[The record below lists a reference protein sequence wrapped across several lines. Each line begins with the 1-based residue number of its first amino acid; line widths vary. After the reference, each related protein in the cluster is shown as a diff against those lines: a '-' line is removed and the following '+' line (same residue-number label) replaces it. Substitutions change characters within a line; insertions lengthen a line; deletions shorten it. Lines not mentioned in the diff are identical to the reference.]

1 MDRDYTLIVDT
12 REKKPLIFPA
22 NLRVLSSSA
31 PPYQVKTNL
40 IRVHTK
46 KEKLETGD
54 YLLRGY
60 ETVTMIERKGSLR
73 EVATNCLNRNDRTR
87 FIKCL
92 QRMKD
97 ACSEPILLL
106 EGTPLET
113 LRKSQHVPEPGA
125 AVDALMRLLTE
136 YEIKLLLLP
145 TASSSQRR
153 ATGEWAARLLIN
165 GAIHGTRS

>member
-1 MDRDYTLIVDT
+1 MDRDYTLIIDS

-22 NLRVLSSSA
+22 NIRVLSPSS
-31 PPYQVKTNL
+31 PPHQAKTNL
-40 IRVHTK
+40 VRVHTK

-60 ETVTMIERKGSLR
+60 DTVTMIERKGSLR
-73 EVATNCLNRNDRTR
+73 EVATNCLNRNDRKR

-92 QRMKD
+92 VRMKD

-113 LRKSQHVPEPGA
+113 LRKSRHVPEPGA

-136 YEIKLLLLP
+136 YEINLLLLP
-145 TASSSQRR
+145 TSSSAQRR

-165 GAIHGTRS
+165 GAINGNPL

>member
-1 MDRDYTLIVDT
+1 MDRDYTLIIDT

-22 NLRVLSSSA
+22 NLRMLSGSSSPHLA
-31 PPYQVKTNL
+31 RTNL
-40 IRVHTK
+40 VRLHSK
-46 KEKLETGD
+46 KEKLDTGD

-73 EVATNCLNRNDRTR
+73 EVATNCLNKNDRKR
-87 FIKCL
+87 FIACL
-92 QRMKD
+92 ERMKD

-113 LRKSQHVPEPGA
+113 LRKSKHVPEPGA

-145 TASSSQRR
+145 TSSSAQRR

-165 GAIHGTRS
+165 GAINGTR